1 MNAFDIT
8 AIFLTLTALLAYI
21 NHRFIGLP
29 TTIGVMVISLLLSL
43 FAIILG
49 VLGFDTLIDYEKM
62 LVSQLDFT
70 ELLMDGMLSMLLFAG
85 ALHINLRD
93 LRRYKLPIALLAVVG
108 TVVSTFIVAGLT
120 YVALQW
126 LGFNLGFIWCLL
138 FGALISPTD
147 PIAVMGILANANAPK
162 SLNTVISGESLF
174 NDGVGVVIFMLLLG
188 VLTSGEIPTAG
199 HIGHLLL
206 IEAGGGISFGLLL
219 GTILYYLLKS
229 IDSYQEEVLLTLA
242 GVLGGYALASH
253 WHLSAPLAMVVVGLM
268 VGNQGRSYAMSDNT
282 RHYVDLFWE
291 LVDEILNAILFVLIG
306 LEIVVVSMN
315 GNLLLAAL
323 LAIVI
328 GLLARLIVVGG
339 VTFNLQKYLGLPKG
353 AWKVLTWGGLRGGIS
368 VALVLQLPAG
378 AERDLL
384 LTLTY
389 AIVVF
394 SILIQG
400 LSIGRVAKSV
410 TASQLKV
417 L

>member
-1 MNAFDIT
+1 MNAFDIA

-43 FAIILG
+43 IAIVLNA
-49 VLGFDTLIDYEKM
+49 LGFDTLIDYEKM
-62 LVSQLDFT
+62 LVGQLDFT
-70 ELLMDGMLSMLLFAG
+70 EILMDGMLSMLLFAG
-85 ALHINLRD
+85 ALHINLQD

-206 IEAGGGISFGLLL
+206 VEAGGGISFGLLL
-219 GTILYYLLKS
+219 GAVLYYLLKS
-229 IDSYQEEVLLTLA
+229 IDNRKSTRLHSSQTC
-242 GVLGGYALASH
+242 AL
-253 WHLSAPLAMVVVGLM
+253 P
-268 VGNQGRSYAMSDNT
+268 
-282 RHYVDLFWE
+282 
-291 LVDEILNAILFVLIG
+291 IINAF
-306 LEIVVVSMN
+306 
-315 GNLLLAAL
+315 
-323 LAIVI
+323 
-328 GLLARLIVVGG
+328 
-339 VTFNLQKYLGLPKG
+339 
-353 AWKVLTWGGLRGGIS
+353 
-368 VALVLQLPAG
+368 
-378 AERDLL
+378 
-384 LTLTY
+384 
-389 AIVVF
+389 
-394 SILIQG
+394 
-400 LSIGRVAKSV
+400 
-410 TASQLKV
+410 
-417 L
+417 

>member
-1 MNAFDIT
+1 MSAFEIS

-21 NHRFIGLP
+21 NHRFVGLP
-29 TTIGVMVISLLLSL
+29 TTIGVMAISLILSL
-43 FAIILG
+43 VAILLG
-49 VLGFDTLIDYEKM
+49 SLGFEHLLDYEKM
-62 LVSQLDFT
+62 LVSQLDFP
-70 ELLMDGMLSMLLFAG
+70 ELLLDGMLSMLLFAG
-85 ALHINLRD
+85 ALHVDLQD
-93 LRRYKLPIALLAVVG
+93 LRKYKLPIALLAVVG
-108 TVVSTFIVAGLT
+108 TVISTIIVAGLT
-120 YVALQW
+120 YVGLHA
-126 LGFNLGFIWCLL
+126 LGFEIGLIWCLL

-147 PIAVMGILANANAPK
+147 PIAVMGILASANAPQ
-162 SLNTVISGESLF
+162 SVNTVISGESLF

-188 VLTSGEIPTAG
+188 VLSSGEIPTAG

-206 IEAGGGISFGLLL
+206 LEAGGGIAFGFLL
-219 GTILYYLLKS
+219 GLVLYYLLKS

-253 WHLSAPLAMVVVGLM
+253 WHLSAPLAMVVTGLM

-291 LVDEILNAILFVLIG
+291 LIDEILNAILFVLIG
-306 LEIVVVSMN
+306 LEIVVVSLH
-315 GNLLLAAL
+315 GNVWLAVVM
-323 LAIVI
+323 AIVI
-328 GLLARLIVVGG
+328 GLLARLVVVGG
-339 VTFNLQKYLGLPKG
+339 VTVRFRQRLGLPKG
-353 AWKVLTWGGLRGGIS
+353 SWQVLTWGGLRGGIS

-394 SILIQG
+394 SILVQG
-400 LSIGRVAKSV
+400 LTIGKVAKR
-410 TASQLKV
+410 LPKP